1 MLEIKTRAAN
11 SPGPLTSIEKFP
23 AYFIQCQL
31 QLLCTDLEFCVL
43 QSYHPETKS
52 SNLFLVKRNNTIMF
66 IIKEIV
72 DSIYYNRKLLTWG
85 HDEIIELKNFGKNI
99 IGKIPEFECLTPL
112 RKFIKKLTKLT
123 ITEVDIYNNIDFSL
137 Q

>member
-1 MLEIKTRAAN
+1 MSTTVI
-11 SPGPLTSIEKFP
+11 
-23 AYFIQCQL
+23 
-31 QLLCTDLEFCVL
+31 LCTDLEFCVL
-43 QSYHPETKS
+43 QSYHSETKS